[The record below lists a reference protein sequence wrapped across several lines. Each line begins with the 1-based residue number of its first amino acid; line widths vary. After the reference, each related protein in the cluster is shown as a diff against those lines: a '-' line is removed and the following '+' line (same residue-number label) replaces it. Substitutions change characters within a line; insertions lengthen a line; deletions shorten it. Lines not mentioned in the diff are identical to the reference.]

1 MLDYY
6 SHRVINFYEMFLF
19 FPYLGIYKFRYDVF
33 HILMNIQQ
41 YHQWNLSVKEAKEV
55 QTSLSRHI
63 VTEDKYGEVNL
74 VCGVDV
80 GFRGNVA
87 VAALS
92 IFSFPD
98 LRLLEVV
105 TAKSEVSFPY
115 VPGLL
120 SFREIPPLLQ
130 ALNRLENE
138 PDLIFTD
145 GHGIAHPRKF
155 GLACHLGLIFDKPTI
170 GCAKSILIGVYQ
182 EPGRNRG
189 DSSYISLN
197 RKIIGA
203 VLRTRDDIKP
213 VFVSVGHRVSL
224 KSALRFTLKCTHM
237 YRLPEPIRAAHRA
250 ASGKDMPND

>member
-1 MLDYY
+1 M
-6 SHRVINFYEMFLF
+6 
-19 FPYLGIYKFRYDVF
+19 K
-33 HILMNIQQ
+33 IQP

-55 QTSLSRHI
+55 QASLSRYV
-63 VTEDKYGEVNL
+63 VTEDKYREVNL

-80 GFRGNVA
+80 GFQGAVA

-98 LRLLEVV
+98 LRLLEIV

-130 ALNRLENE
+130 AFKGLKNE

-170 GCAKSILIGVYQ
+170 GCAKSKLVGEYR

-189 DSSYISLN
+189 DSTYLSLN
-197 RKIIGA
+197 RKIIGE
-203 VLRTRDDIKP
+203 VLRTRDNVKP
-213 VFVSVGHRVSL
+213 VFVSVGHRISL
-224 KSALRFTLKCTHM
+224 KSALRFTLQCTHS
-237 YRLPEPIRAAHRA
+237 YRLPEPIRFAHRA
-250 ASGKDMPND
+250 TSDKYNSNDI